1 MSMSRKGLALLH
13 VKVMTSAGGVW
24 RQTGDGLYL
33 RNGIIVRAGSSDD
46 IQAMASDTGAHVM
59 DFAGER
65 NAVCF
70 PAFTDSHLHLDLYG
84 FSLLNI
90 NLNGVSSLDAA
101 LDCIARVGKP
111 DNGTWIRGDCWD
123 DELWTTKPH
132 RRYLDDLYRNS
143 PVILS
148 RKDYHSLWLN
158 TAAMKATGLWNSTE
172 FDPDLIPRDSE
183 GPTGIVRDAAQS
195 HALSRL
201 PPYPL
206 EERFHALHAAITK
219 LLSLG
224 FASCCNMDYDIFPEL
239 QALIGAMDQE
249 PRVRIW
255 QAIGLSNLDA
265 AVSMGMW
272 SGFGTDFLRLGG
284 IKAFADGSLGSHTAY
299 MQEPWPGTSGPCG
312 YHAYESVDWLAER
325 FRTASEHNL
334 WMWVHAI
341 GDRATADVLD
351 AFEQAGI
358 VASKGHAHHRMEHA
372 QFLRPRD
379 IPRFADL
386 GIAASVQPSH
396 LDLDIGKLKET
407 FAPPHPGSYA
417 FRSLLDAGTELA
429 FGSDAPVEDPDPMK
443 GMALAAFRS
452 RPGEEPYQPDQCIS
466 LSDALTAYTV
476 TPQVSLGMA
485 GRRGNIAEG
494 QDADIVVLSQNPLES
509 TRPEDVRSTRVVAT
523 IVAGMVSFQAT
534 AQNE

>member
-1 MSMSRKGLALLH
+1 MNREELALLH
-13 VKVMTSAGGVW
+13 VKVMTSEGRAW

-33 RNGIIVRAGSSDD
+33 RNGIIARVGSSSD

-59 DFAGER
+59 DFAGEQ

-84 FSLLNI
+84 FSLLSI
-90 NLNGVSSLDAA
+90 NLNGISSLEAA
-101 LDCIARVGKP
+101 LDCIAQAGKP
-111 DNGTWIRGDCWD
+111 DSGAWVRGDCWD
-123 DELWTTKPH
+123 DELWATKPH
-132 RRYLDDLYRNS
+132 RRYLDDLYHNS
-143 PVILS
+143 PVILN

-158 TAAMKATGLWNSTE
+158 TAAMKATGLLNSTE
-172 FDPDLIPRDSE
+172 FDSDLVPQDSE

-195 HALSRL
+195 WVLSRL
-201 PPYPL
+201 PPSPI
-206 EERFHALHAAITK
+206 EERFQALHAAITK

-239 QALIGAMDQE
+239 QALIGAMEHE
-249 PRVRIW
+249 PCVRIW

-265 AVSMGMW
+265 AVSMGVW

-284 IKAFADGSLGSHTAY
+284 VKAFADGSLGSRTAY
-299 MQEPWPGTSGPCG
+299 MQEPWPGMSGTYG

-325 FRTASEHNL
+325 FRIANEHNL

-351 AFEQAGI
+351 AFEQAGV

-386 GIAASVQPSH
+386 GITASVQPSH
-396 LDLDIGKLKET
+396 LNLDIGKLKEV
-407 FAPPHPGSYA
+407 FAQPHPGSYA
-417 FRSLLDAGTELA
+417 FRSLLDAGTELT
-429 FGSDAPVEDPDPMK
+429 FGSDAPVEDPDALK
-443 GMALAAFRS
+443 GIALAAFRS
-452 RPGEEPYQPDQCIS
+452 RPGEEPYQPEQCIS
-466 LSDALTAYTV
+466 VSNALTAYTV
-476 TPQVSLGMA
+476 APQISLGMG
-485 GRRGNIAEG
+485 GRRGNIVEG
-494 QDADIVVLSQNPLES
+494 QDADIVVLSRSPLED
-509 TRPEDVRSTRVVAT
+509 TNAQDIRSTRILAT
-523 IVAGMVSFQAT
+523 IVAGSVAFQAMT
-534 AQNE
+534 GDK